1 MSNFDTIKQ
10 LLVLMESIESTE
22 QIEDVLVEPE
32 EVLID
37 GDGDD
42 EEVLEDYEG
51 EAPYGETKEVINNLL
66 SKYFAIGEEFDGED
80 VTVNQEAIRT
90 ALSDAFKQVQ
100 ISLLLKHLNQLN
112 LVL

>member
-42 EEVLEDYEG
+42 EEVLQD
-51 EAPYGETKEVINNLL
+51 L
-66 SKYFAIGEEFDGED
+66 
-80 VTVNQEAIRT
+80 
-90 ALSDAFKQVQ
+90 
-100 ISLLLKHLNQLN
+100 
-112 LVL
+112 